1 VKALVVRQPWAT
13 LIALGIKTIE
23 TRPGPP
29 NGPMRPDGARGL
41 PGCTLERGERIAI
54 LAGAAPPKAGL
65 RLGVD
70 AEITFSEFMVGEG
83 RLFRVSRAPNFRTP
97 LPHGCRGGHAGRL
110 LDLCNE
116 RAHPLPLGAVV
127 CTVVVADALPIV
139 QRVGSCIGPAE
150 WDGHR
155 RFFSAPHEGYLT
167 TTGPGAELPR
177 YTDQLPLGDFTPG
190 RWGWMLTDPEPCDPI
205 PCKGRQGVFELP
217 AEIAA
222 MLRGDG
228 T

>member
-1 VKALVVRQPWAT
+1 MSEPMKAIVVRQPWAT

-83 RLFRVSRAPNFRTP
+83 
-97 LPHGCRGGHAGRL
+97 GRL

-190 RWGWMLTDPEPCDPI
+190 RWGWMLTDPRPCEPI

-217 AEIAA
+217 ADVAGAIS
-222 MLRGDG
+222 
-228 T
+228 